1 MCFTGGHLAMTDRLD
16 RPGVDLVLRLGEQ
29 NTPRPCATAD
39 CEHDA
44 DYYVLTDD
52 VLSEYACEEHLE
64 ATVER
69 AQA

>member
-1 MCFTGGHLAMTDRLD
+1 MTNRLD
-16 RPGVDLVLRLGEQ
+16 RPGVDLVLGLGER
-29 NTPRPCATAD
+29 NTPRPCATDD

-52 VLSEYACEEHLE
+52 VLSEYVCEEHLE
-64 ATVER
+64 RTVER

>member
-1 MCFTGGHLAMTDRLD
+1 MAYQERGSYDESSRSAGCRS
-16 RPGVDLVLRLGEQ
+16 RPWTRRAEH
-29 NTPRPCATAD
+29 PAPCATDD

-52 VLSEYACEEHLE
+52 VLSEYVCEQHRER
-64 ATVER
+64 TVER